1 MASLVACLGAEK
13 GTVSHVAEIVKQG
26 EWDKV
31 FLIAESKV
39 DGLSDNAEFI
49 LINPNNFLSE
59 LIEEIKNKLDGKIAD
74 TEVALNIISGSGK
87 QHMAVLSA
95 LLKLGVGI
103 RLVALT
109 KQGVKEV

>member
-1 MASLVACLGAEK
+1 MTSLIACLGGEK

-31 FLIAESKV
+31 FLIAESKT
-39 DGLSDNAEFI
+39 DGLFDNVEFI
-49 LINPNNFLSE
+49 LINPNSFLSE
-59 LIEEIKNKLDGKIAD
+59 LIEDIKNKLNGKIAD

-109 KQGVKEV
+109 KQGIKEV